1 MLSYVFHCLW
11 YVNGW
16 NRRFV
21 CLILLHIYNYYLLCV
36 GEVEELQGRLKASR
50 YRVTDLEK
58 EVSSLQGTNEGLEK
72 ITHEL
77 SCECDKLKLE
87 NSTISA
93 QLLEKEEEISELHQ
107 KLNARMNDYV
117 TLQQELQEKSSQL
130 SLTQL
135 RVQQVCLFHFII

>member
-1 MLSYVFHCLW
+1 M
-11 YVNGW
+11 
-16 NRRFV
+16 
-21 CLILLHIYNYYLLCV
+21 
-36 GEVEELQGRLKASR
+36 
-50 YRVTDLEK
+50 DLEK
-58 EVSSLQGTNEGLEK
+58 EVASLQGTNEGLEK
-72 ITHEL
+72 MTHEL

-93 QLLEKEEEISELHQ
+93 QRLEKEEEISELHQ